1 MLILNRNK
9 SAFYYCLYQGKT
21 ELLDDENYNTGEYEI
36 TYADHV
42 KMLANVSQAT
52 GNTNLEQFGNSLDY
66 DKVIVT
72 ADLKCPIDE
81 NTVLFIDKEPE
92 TDENG
97 DYIFDFDYVVKK
109 VAKSINSISIA
120 VKKVSVNDNV

>member
-1 MLILNRNK
+1 MQILNRNK
-9 SAFYYCLYQGKT
+9 SAFYYSLYQGKA
-21 ELLDDENYNTGEYEI
+21 EIYDDNGYPTGEYGVS
-36 TYADHV
+36 YADPV

-72 ADLKCPIDE
+72 ADMNCPIDE
-81 NTVLFIDKEPE
+81 NTILFIDKAP
-92 TDENG
+92 TLDDDNN
-97 DYIFDFDYVVKK
+97 YIFDYDYVVKK

-120 VKKVSVNDNV
+120 VKKVSVNDND